1 MPRLLVGTRKLVII
15 LRRQGFMPLDIADRL
30 KQEGIKVSDKINCN
44 HSPRSN
50 KAGSVVGA
58 SIGHTPPTFS
68 EPNSCILTRL

>member
-1 MPRLLVGTRKLVII
+1 
-15 LRRQGFMPLDIADRL
+15 MPLDIADRL

-58 SIGHTPPTFS
+58 SRPYSSDVFRT
-68 EPNSCILTRL
+68 